1 MTTIKDVRDAMRPL
15 IQRRNDLI
23 STGRFVFI
31 KPVQH
36 LLRGVYIGSSIDP
49 SVFVPKISVQ
59 LLVPKTEIRALGW
72 GLRFSQA
79 NYGEY
84 IRKSGWTM
92 NKPDIIAQMLDII
105 EGALPE
111 LYAIASLDDYFA
123 FLSAMTVPEV
133 SSTTIELF
141 EVLIPAM
148 KGEFDIALSLLQ
160 KNRSVAEH
168 VDRLSPEFY
177 PALLAGDRAEIARIL
192 HEWEA
197 ISVKTYKIEKIWE
210 RTPFPLELQDG

>member
-1 MTTIKDVRDAMRPL
+1 MTTIKDVRDAVRPL

-36 LLRGVYIGSSIDP
+36 LLRGVHIDSSLDP
-49 SVFVPKISVQ
+49 SVFIPQVSVRLLAPKA
-59 LLVPKTEIRALGW
+59 EIKSPGW
-72 GLRFSQA
+72 GMRFRQA

-84 IRKSGWTM
+84 IRKYGWTM

-111 LYAIASLDDYFA
+111 LYAITSLDDYFA
-123 FLSAMTVPEV
+123 YLSAMTVPEV

-148 KGEFDIALSLLQ
+148 KGEFDIALSFLQ

-197 ISVKTYKIEKIWE
+197 ITVKTYKIEKIWE
-210 RTPFPLELQDG
+210 RTPFPLELRDG

>member
-1 MTTIKDVRDAMRPL
+1 MTTIKDVRDAVRPL

-36 LLRGVYIGSSIDP
+36 LLRGVHIDSSVDP
-49 SVFVPKISVQ
+49 SVFVPQ
-59 LLVPKTEIRALGW
+59 LSIRLLAPKTEIRSPGW
-72 GLRFSQA
+72 GMRFRRA
-79 NYGEY
+79 NYGES

-92 NKPDIIAQMLDII
+92 TKPETIAQMLDMI
-105 EGALPE
+105 EEALSE

-123 FLSAMTVPEV
+123 FLSAMSVPEV

-148 KGEFDIALSLLQ
+148 KGEFDIALSFLR
-160 KNRSVAEH
+160 KKRSVVEH
-168 VDRLSPEFY
+168 VDHLSPEFY

-197 ISVKTYKIEKIWE
+197 ISVKTYGIEKIWE